1 MLGENLRIEMG
12 NAQDTVSLQEGN
24 KDGLTHCGDREF
36 SLVQDPS
43 LPNFVTFDQ
52 TANALVVAPTLSS
65 EVGQWQV
72 TTEIRLASQPSI
84 TDRANVNFI
93 VNPCQV
99 KSLSAAATPSMFT
112 YNVGSGSVNTFDLAF
127 LEEPSCG
134 YDVSV

>member
-84 TDRANVNFI
+84 TDRANVKFI
-93 VNPCQV
+93 VNPC
-99 KSLSAAATPSMFT
+99 
-112 YNVGSGSVNTFDLAF
+112 
-127 LEEPSCG
+127 
-134 YDVSV
+134 